1 VALETYQF
9 EEHIMSYRPFVVTL
23 ISIALGFSLSVT
35 AYTEPLDPPKA
46 DSIFFGGDIL
56 TMVSEQP
63 QYAEALVITGEEITF
78 VGDKESSLNYAGENT
93 ELIDLQGKTLLPG
106 FIDPH
111 SHVYGVGLQAMV
123 ANLLPPPDGQA
134 KTVDDLVRLLS
145 EAQSDPRY
153 KSFIDSTGI
162 IMGFG
167 YDDAELDR
175 YPLAADL
182 DKVST
187 DKPVIIIHTSGHLSV
202 ANSAAM
208 ALFGINA
215 ESKDPQGG
223 VIRRKPDSMEPNGV
237 LEENAHFS
245 VLFTAM
251 SRFDDQ
257 LQDNMLKAGQQLY
270 AKYGYTTVQEGRA
283 SQQAYDTI
291 VRAAE
296 QNELMLDMVAYVDMV
311 SSSAVMASPFLSRD
325 YSNRFRIGGVKLN
338 FDGSPQGKTAWL
350 TEPYFITPSGQPE
363 TYAGYP
369 TFSDEQANQY
379 MATAFEN
386 NWQVLTHANGDA
398 AIEQFINAVA
408 GARKQHGKADRR
420 TVLIHGQTIRQ
431 DQIDRLKDLDIFPSL
446 YPMHTFYWGDWHAE
460 SVLGQA
466 RADFISPAQAV
477 RDAGLMFST
486 HHDAPVALP
495 SSFRVLDA
503 TVNRTTRTKKILGKD
518 QRVDPYTALRAMTV
532 WPAPQYFQEDSKGS
546 LTVGMQAD
554 LVILNTNP
562 LKIPREDLI
571 NLVVIE
577 TISHG
582 ETVYQPD

>member
-1 VALETYQF
+1 MRIKPIIDSLMV
-9 EEHIMSYRPFVVTL
+9 M
-23 ISIALGFSLSVT
+23 ALGGLVT
-35 AYTEPLDPPKA
+35 VTPLA
-46 DSIFFGGDIL
+46 DTRHLEQPSADAIYFGGDIL
-56 TMVSEQP
+56 TMAGEQP
-63 QYAEALVITGEEITF
+63 QYAESLVVIDEDIIF
-78 VGDKESSLNYAGENT
+78 VGDKKSALLYAGDT
-93 ELIDLQGKTLLPG
+93 TKLIDLEGHTLLPG

-153 KSFIDSTGI
+153 KPFIKSTGL

-187 DKPVIIIHTSGHLSV
+187 DKPVIIVHTSGHLSV
-202 ANSAAM
+202 VNSAAM

-215 ESKDPQGG
+215 DSKDPQGG

-237 LEENAHFS
+237 LEESAHFS
-245 VLFTAM
+245 LLFTVM

-270 AKYGYTTVQEGRA
+270 AQYGYTTVQEGRA
-283 SQQAYDTI
+283 SQQAYDTL

-296 QNELMLDMVAYVDMV
+296 QNELLLDVVAYVDLV
-311 SSSAVMASPFLSRD
+311 SSSAVMASSFLSQD
-325 YSNRFRIGGVKLN
+325 YRNRFRIGGVKLN

-350 TEPYFITPSGQPE
+350 TEPYFKPPSGQSE

-379 MATAFEN
+379 MVTAFEN

-398 AIEQFINAVA
+398 AIEQFINSVA
-408 GARKQHGKADRR
+408 GAIEKHGKADRR

-460 SVLGQA
+460 SVLGQT
-466 RADFISPAQAV
+466 RADFISPTRAV

-518 QRVDPYTALRAMTV
+518 QRIDPYTALRAMTA
-532 WPAPQYFQEDSKGS
+532 WPAHQYFEEDSKGS
-546 LTVGMQAD
+546 LKMGMQAD
-554 LVILNTNP
+554 FVILNANP

-571 NLVVIE
+571 NLFVIE

-582 ETVYQPD
+582 ETVYHHD